1 MNPKKT
7 LARAAALAL
16 VGLAGLT
23 AGTAHAQLD
32 YSAYG
37 VLDLS
42 YGRFEPSGQLRSHRY
57 NSNSLTATFVG
68 VNAKYGFDGGW
79 APGITLETFLRFQ
92 DRDTG
97 RNDRDPLLSRNAF
110 VSLDSP
116 YGRLRAGRLQSFL
129 FDATVRFN
137 ALGNSVAFSPAVRHV
152 FAAGNLLGVQGDF
165 YWDSAVS
172 YQTPVMEGVSFS
184 LMQAQP
190 ENDDASGGLTG
201 GTLIVS
207 RGLFASG
214 LSGQRVKSDDGIA
227 DPTDETTA
235 QLGLTYNFGVA
246 RVFGQFTAT
255 DDRGLD
261 VKSRLFSAGATLAL
275 GPGNVLLQ
283 GAFGRAEG
291 PAVDRR
297 QTTLSLGY
305 VYAFDSV
312 TDFYVLGMDDRVRGQ
327 TRGLSGAV
335 GARYRF

>member
-184 LMQAQP
+184 LMQAQ
-190 ENDDASGGLTG
+190 
-201 GTLIVS
+201 
-207 RGLFASG
+207 
-214 LSGQRVKSDDGIA
+214 RVKSDDGIA

-327 TRGLSGAV
+327 TRGLSCAV